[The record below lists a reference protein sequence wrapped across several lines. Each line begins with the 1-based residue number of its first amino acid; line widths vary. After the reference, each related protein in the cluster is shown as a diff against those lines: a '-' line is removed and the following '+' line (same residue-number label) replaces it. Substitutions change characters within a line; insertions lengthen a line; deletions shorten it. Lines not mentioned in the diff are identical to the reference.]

1 MEEEIFHNEP
11 IEIRQLPKVEDLE
24 FTPVKRAYLWVIL
37 IGWSFWIVL
46 PPVIFY
52 FVATDMELDIKLYII
67 GGWFL
72 LMGLFM
78 MESVLSFFR
87 MGYALREHDINFRK
101 GWFWKSLTSIPFNRV
116 QHCEVKQGPVES
128 MLKLS
133 SLKVYTAGGG
143 SSDMTIRGLDP
154 ETAKELRTYVTKV
167 AASKREY

>member
-1 MEEEIFHNEP
+1 MTEEVFENEP

-24 FTPVKRAYLWVIL
+24 FTPIKRGYLWVVL
-37 IGWSFWIVL
+37 IGWSFWILL
-46 PPVIFY
+46 PPIIFY
-52 FVATDMELDIKLYII
+52 FAASGIELPIMLSII

-72 LMGLFM
+72 LMGFFM
-78 MESVLSFFR
+78 MESIMSVLK
-87 MGYALREHDINFRK
+87 MGYALREHDINFKK
-101 GWFWKSLTSIPFNRV
+101 GWLWKSLTAIPFNRV

-167 AASKREY
+167 AATKREY